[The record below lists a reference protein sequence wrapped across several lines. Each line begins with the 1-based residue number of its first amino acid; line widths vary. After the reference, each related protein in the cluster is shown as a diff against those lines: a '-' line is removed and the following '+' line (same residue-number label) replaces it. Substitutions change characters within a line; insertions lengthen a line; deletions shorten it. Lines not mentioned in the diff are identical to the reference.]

1 MFRNDITATVKD
13 LHKQQFEE
21 SQLHRDEDY
30 FKSEFIT
37 SELVA
42 ELKSLKLA
50 CNKYGW
56 DFEEIIG
63 ELLWTHQQYLI

>member
-1 MFRNDITATVKD
+1 MSNEIAKD

-37 SELVA
+37 SELIE

-50 CNKYGW
+50 CTKYGW
-56 DFEEIIG
+56 DFKEIIG
-63 ELLWTHQQYLI
+63 ELL